1 MRRVLAPMARR
12 SPARAGFTLLE
23 VVVALALIALVAA
36 LAAPLIVAAAKRE
49 KEVELRAALRQIR
62 QAIDDYR
69 DAVDEGRVLRLPGQS
84 RYPPSLELLAQG
96 VPDALDP
103 QGRRIY
109 FLRQLPRDPF
119 TPDRDAGAAASWGL
133 RSYASP
139 PDAPAPGADVFDV
152 YSRSPGTGSNGVPYG
167 QW

>member
-1 MRRVLAPMARR
+1 MIARP
-12 SPARAGFTLLE
+12 PARDGFTLLE
-23 VVVALALIALVAA
+23 VLVALALVALVAA

-49 KEVELRAALRQIR
+49 KEVELRTALRQIR

-69 DAVDEGRVLRLPGQS
+69 DAVDQGRVARLPGQS
-84 RYPPSLELLAQG
+84 RYPPSLELLVQG

-109 FLRQLPRDPF
+109 FLRRLPRDPF
-119 TPDRDAGAAASWGL
+119 TPDPDATAAASWGL

-139 PDAPAPGADVFDV
+139 PEAPAPGGDVFDV
-152 YSRSPGTGSNGVPYG
+152 YSRSQATGTNGVPYQ

>member
-1 MRRVLAPMARR
+1 MRL
-12 SPARAGFTLLE
+12 PALHRPPRKGFTLIEL
-23 VVVALALIALVAA
+23 VVSMAIVVFLAA
-36 LAAPLIVAAAKRE
+36 LATPMIITAVKRE
-49 KEVELRAALRQIR
+49 KEAELRAALRQIR
-62 QAIDDYR
+62 TAIDDYR
-69 DAVDEGRVLRLPGQS
+69 EAVDEGRVPRLPGQS
-84 RYPPSLELLAQG
+84 RYPPSLATLALG

-109 FLRQLPRDPF
+109 FLRRIPRDPF
-119 TPDRDAGAAASWGL
+119 AANPDVPAADTWGL

-152 YSRSPGTGSNGVPYG
+152 YSRSEATGSNGIPYR